1 MLSGGAILD
10 DTVGDLT
17 SSTKAPQKSAFSE
30 MNQSA
35 IINVNVLCCAQSLTR
50 LTLCDHMDHSMP
62 GSSVPGDSPGKN
74 TAVGYHALLQGN
86 LPNPGIEPGSP
97 ALQADSLLSEPR
109 GKPIN
114 VKKRVLIKSLYA
126 TVPIVSFFLAW

>member
-17 SSTKAPQKSAFSE
+17 SSTKATQKSAFSE

-35 IINVNVLCCAQSLTR
+35 IINVNVLCCAQSLTH

-74 TAVGYHALLQGN
+74 TAVGYHALFQG
-86 LPNPGIEPGSP
+86 IF
-97 ALQADSLLSEPR
+97 LSQ
-109 GKPIN
+109 G
-114 VKKRVLIKSLYA
+114 
-126 TVPIVSFFLAW
+126 

>member
-17 SSTKAPQKSAFSE
+17 SSTKATQKSAFSE

-62 GSSVPGDSPGKN
+62 GSSVPGGSPGKN

-114 VKKRVLIKSLYA
+114 VNKRVLIKSLYA